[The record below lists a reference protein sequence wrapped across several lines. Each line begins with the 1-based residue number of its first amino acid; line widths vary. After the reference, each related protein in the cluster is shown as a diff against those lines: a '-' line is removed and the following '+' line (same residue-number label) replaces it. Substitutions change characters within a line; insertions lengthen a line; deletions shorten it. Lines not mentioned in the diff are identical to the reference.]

1 MSIMPDKWIREM
13 AKARG
18 MIEPFTEKQNSPGRH
33 LLRPLFLRL

>member
-18 MIEPFTEKQNSPGRH
+18 MIEPFVEKQ
-33 LLRPLFLRL
+33 